1 MHTQAPPATVVL
13 NEYIRKMY
21 PKALEKRRNEQLQRE
36 ESTADTPR
44 TNDGPRTVGLFVM
57 ETVLPGQSLQLHI
70 FEPRYRLLVRRALER
85 DNKIGLAAASSHNGV
100 YTYFCEAN
108 IVNSQMIPDG
118 RYLIHLVG
126 ERPMRILSSSTDEA
140 GYKVAEAELVEDGD
154 EYDDVEE
161 VAASL
166 QSQLAEAHAAERQA
180 VAREAHV
187 KRSREKDA
195 FKFCSNFIQR
205 WLSDKD
211 LVQELSDELESV
223 GARAEKAAALAERA
237 AEESLVDADVAR
249 GGSGVLGVSA

>member
-1 MHTQAPPATVVL
+1 MRAHAAEQSH
-13 NEYIRKMY
+13 
-21 PKALEKRRNEQLQRE
+21 ALSSQLSDARGQLAAS
-36 ESTADTPR
+36 ESEA
-44 TNDGPRTVGLFVM
+44 
-57 ETVLPGQSLQLHI
+57 
-70 FEPRYRLLVRRALER
+70 YRLRARLGELER
-85 DNKIGLAAASSHNGV
+85 AFGALCDRTDVLREGGGVTPAAVSAAMQAH
-100 YTYFCEAN
+100 ADLMHAHDAL
-108 IVNSQMIPDG
+108 Q
-118 RYLIHLVG
+118 
-126 ERPMRILSSSTDEA
+126 
-140 GYKVAEAELVEDGD
+140 D